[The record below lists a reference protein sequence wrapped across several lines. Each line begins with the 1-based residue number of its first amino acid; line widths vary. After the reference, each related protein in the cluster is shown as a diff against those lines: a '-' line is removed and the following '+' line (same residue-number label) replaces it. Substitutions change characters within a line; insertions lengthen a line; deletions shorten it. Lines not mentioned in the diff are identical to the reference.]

1 MADIV
6 EPARTAAE
14 ACQQPI
20 NTTASR
26 REQFTLERLTVEIGW
41 YDSRSRLNRLLF
53 KALKTATMTAAAII
67 PVVATSGAHY
77 GGQVAGV
84 LGILIAV
91 LEAIQELN
99 QYRANWTTYRSTAE
113 ALKQQKYL
121 YLGNAGTYNGT
132 ANPSA
137 LLAERIEMIMS
148 RENAKWLARQTQ
160 ANSGPT
166 QSRES

>member
-14 ACQQPI
+14 SGQQPI
-20 NTTASR
+20 TTTASR
-26 REQFTLERLTVEIGW
+26 REQFTLERLTDEIGW
-41 YDSRSRLNRLLF
+41 YDSRSRLSQRLF
-53 KALKTATMTAAAII
+53 KILKTATMTAAAII

-77 GGQVAGV
+77 GGQLAGV

-99 QYRANWTTYRSTAE
+99 QYRGNWTTYRSTAE
-113 ALKQQKYL
+113 ALKQEKYL
-121 YLGNAGTYNGT
+121 YLGNAGTYSGT
-132 ANPSA
+132 SDPSV
-137 LLAERIEMIMS
+137 LLAERIEIIMS
-148 RENAKWLARQTQ
+148 KENSKWLARQTQ
-160 ANSGPT
+160 ASSGSV